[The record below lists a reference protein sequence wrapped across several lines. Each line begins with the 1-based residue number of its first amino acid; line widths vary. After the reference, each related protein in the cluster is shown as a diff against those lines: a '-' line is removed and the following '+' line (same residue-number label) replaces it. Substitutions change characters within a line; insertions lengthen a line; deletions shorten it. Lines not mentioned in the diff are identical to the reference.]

1 MNWIEVPELADLVD
15 DLFRFEQQLALLTER
30 LGLNLDQRAIDHIS
44 LRCHQAATAQ
54 RWFAGWQR
62 CGVCLKH
69 SVFNGRPIALFAL
82 EQPIWVANQ
91 PIDCVELPWP
101 GARRYPHEGWEHIEV
116 VLAGSAQTLASRAL
130 ALLADNALAAPDI
143 SIKHSAPGDER
154 ERLPNPTLAV
164 SDGRVTIKFH
174 PHSLRAIVASEHN

>member
-1 MNWIEVPELADLVD
+1 MNWNEVPQLADLIE
-15 DLFRFEQQLALLTER
+15 DLARFEQQILLLAER
-30 LGLNLDQRAIDHIS
+30 LGLSLNGRAIDHIS
-44 LRCHQAATAQ
+44 LRCHQESTAR
-54 RWFAGWQR
+54 RWFDGWQR

-82 EQPIWVANQ
+82 DHPIIVANQ
-91 PIDCVELPWP
+91 PVDCVELPWP

-116 VLAGSAQTLASRAL
+116 VLAGPAQTLAQRAL
-130 ALLADNALAAPDI
+130 ALMGDDALAAPDI
-143 SIKHSAPGDER
+143 SIKHSAPQDER

-174 PHSLRAIVASEHN
+174 PHSLRAIVAGG